1 MRESPATRPER
12 RTDGAPTAT
21 SASKPPASVLTGA
34 RLWPS
39 DQHSSP
45 VRHPKFISA
54 RVKRGSAS
62 SDGAAE
68 PRIARDLRAAR
79 REGKMRAGT
88 TNERRHLA
96 PVAQCL
102 IWAMEGRGKTSL
114 HDIYRETRR
123 VFRDHGRTPPT
134 EFEAEVRQTLQ
145 ACCKGR
151 PQHNGRDDFFVWH
164 DEGYWSCKVT
174 SPSVDDL

>member
-1 MRESPATRPER
+1 VDARKGLQPLA
-12 RTDGAPTAT
+12 

-39 DQHSSP
+39 DQHSSL

-79 REGKMRAGT
+79 RWGRCALG
-88 TNERRHLA
+88 RR
-96 PVAQCL
+96 
-102 IWAMEGRGKTSL
+102 TS
-114 HDIYRETRR
+114 D
-123 VFRDHGRTPPT
+123 V
-134 EFEAEVRQTLQ
+134 TLL
-145 ACCKGR
+145 R
-151 PQHNGRDDFFVWH
+151 
-164 DEGYWSCKVT
+164 
-174 SPSVDDL
+174 